1 LKTARVAGLGCV
13 FAMLVTVAAHA
24 QIIPTFINQWG
35 SLGSG
40 PGQFSYPY
48 GGTVAP
54 DGTVLITDQY
64 NFRIQA
70 FGPTGEFIRSWGSA
84 GSGPGQFGIQIG
96 ITTDPQGQIYVADYG
111 NGRIQVFSPTGAFLR
126 QFANGVQTT
135 DVAIGP
141 DGLIYATGRSALGQ
155 NQVAQVNVYDASG
168 ALRKRFGSF
177 TQPVSLAFAPDGTL
191 WVADGGNQF
200 QLLEQFD
207 PVSGALLA
215 TFPKQSIEP
224 SFVSFGGLC
233 IPNSGVLY
241 LCDYEGGRVFM
252 FNPSGG
258 VIGTFGEPGSQTGQ
272 LNSAVDIALGPNG
285 DVYVVDLMGH
295 RIVHLGPGATPI
307 RKESW
312 GAVKVAYR

>member
-24 QIIPTFINQWG
+24 QIPTFINLWG

-96 ITTDPQGQIYVADYG
+96 ITTDQQGKIYVADYG
-111 NGRIQVFSPTGAFLR
+111 NARVQVFSPTGAFLR
-126 QFANGVQTT
+126 QFANGMQIT

-141 DGLIYATGRSALGQ
+141 DGLIYATGRSSTGNDSAR
-155 NQVAQVNVYDASG
+155 VNVYDETG
-168 ALRKRFGSF
+168 VLRKRFGGF
-177 TQPVSLAFAPDGTL
+177 LQAVSLAFAPDGTV
-191 WVADGGNQF
+191 WVADGGMASQA
-200 QLLEQFD
+200 LYQFD
-207 PVSGALLA
+207 PVSGARLA
-215 TFPKQSIEP
+215 RFPRLTIDP

-233 IPNSGVLY
+233 VASSGVLY
-241 LCDYEGGRVFM
+241 LCDFDGARVYMFM
-252 FNPSGG
+252 PSIG
-258 VIGTFGEPGSQTGQ
+258 VIGTFAGQ
-272 LNSAVDIALGPNG
+272 FCTAVDIALAPNG
-285 DVYVVDLMGH
+285 DFYVVDLRCN
-295 RIVHLGPGATPI
+295 RIVHMGPGATPV